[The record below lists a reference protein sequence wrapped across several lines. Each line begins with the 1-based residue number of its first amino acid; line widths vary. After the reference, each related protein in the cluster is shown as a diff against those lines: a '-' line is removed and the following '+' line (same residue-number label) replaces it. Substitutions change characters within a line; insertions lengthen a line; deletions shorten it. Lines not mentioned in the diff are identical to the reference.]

1 MHTQLKGIGM
11 VLIVVSCSGLGI
23 RLAHLCVERIRQCRQ
38 VEQCL
43 RRLLGEIRFHQL
55 PMEEALREAGKT
67 MGNQGFA
74 DFFMRLSQ
82 RLASIREGGKQQEEE
97 NITLPVLWKEELDRY
112 LEGSLLQE
120 EQEMLLR
127 LGQEL
132 GTLDLEEQ
140 VRSLQH
146 FLDQWCQYVE
156 EIQRRVEPHGRLYRG
171 VGISVGVF
179 LAILLL

>member
-1 MHTQLKGIGM
+1 MHAQLKWIGM
-11 VLIVVSCSGLGI
+11 VLIVASCSGLGVQ
-23 RLAHLCVERIRQCRQ
+23 LAHLCVERVRQCRQ

-43 RRLLGEIRFHQL
+43 QRLLGEIRFHQL
-55 PMEEALREAGKT
+55 PLEAALLETGKAL
-67 MGNQGFA
+67 GNQGFA
-74 DFFMRLSQ
+74 DFFIRLSRQ
-82 RLASIREGGKQQEEE
+82 LTGICDSGEQQADEDVTLAA
-97 NITLPVLWKEELDRY
+97 LWQEELDRY

-120 EQEMLLR
+120 EQELLLR

-146 FLDQWCQYVE
+146 CLDQWRQHIEGLQRKVE
-156 EIQRRVEPHGRLYRG
+156 SHGRLYRG
-171 VGISVGVF
+171 IGVSAGVF